1 MRKNKMLMV
10 FLLLGVFICCA
21 HTDARAGL
29 SEAAAY
35 LEIIQNPDGSWGSD
49 PSTIYFETTEVVKTL
64 YFLGRTG
71 NAYQRGVNFVTNH
84 QIGGVEDHA
93 RKIDAIKPAGKDTTD
108 DVNTIL
114 GAQNSD
120 GGFGFDPDYGS
131 NVYHTAFALSAIH
144 TAGISNPTVTS
155 SAVNFIISRQE
166 ANGSFGLSADHDS
179 IYLTALVA
187 LALTDHSETLS
198 AVDSAVDW
206 LLTKQNPDGGFGE
219 TVSSIFETS
228 CVSMLL
234 CKVRPDLQE
243 TQDALDYLMASQEP
257 NGSFDNDPYQTAV
270 AVQGIQLAYTDTHL
284 FAGFNLF
291 GFSAEVP
298 AGYTSYDMIA
308 DLGSEV
314 EKIQRYNPDNGNFQT
329 TYYED
334 GTVTGDIFNIANGE
348 GYFVYMKKA
357 GTMFQS
363 RRSVNMHLQL
373 APGFNIVSITGAPS
387 CSSYDLLEY
396 LGSSD
401 EIVSIQRY
409 NRETGAFETTAYYNE
424 QPSGVSFDIVNGET
438 YLVHMRVAKEITDLF
453 TPPEVVIT
461 SPNDGETVFSTPIN
475 VIGTVDV
482 NTVTVT
488 VNGVEA
494 VLSNGTLTAAGIPL
508 TEGSN
513 TITATAVGS
522 NSVTS
527 THTITVI
534 LEAGIDYFIS
544 KGGSISDSRIF
555 QGDSALLDQAAY
567 YTQTHTGVP
576 SCIIY
581 TTTGLS
587 RISATEMEVSFSIQV
602 SGTASEGIYEFQVE
616 YGLEDSGNNPLEPL
630 TNNIF
635 SFKIKVVP

>member
-10 FLLLGVFICCA
+10 CLLLGVFICCA
-21 HTDARAGL
+21 HTDARAGI

-35 LEIIQNPDGSWGSD
+35 LEIMQNPDGSWGSD

-64 YFLGRTG
+64 YSLGMTG
-71 NAYQRGVNFVTNH
+71 DAYQRGVNFGTNH
-84 QIGGVEDHA
+84 QVGGVEDHA
-93 RKIDAIKPAGKDTTD
+93 RKIDAIKPAGRDTTD

-120 GGFGFDPDYGS
+120 GGFGFDLEYGS
-131 NVYHTAFALSAIH
+131 NVYHTAFAMSAIH

-155 SAVNFIISRQE
+155 SAVNFITSRQQ

-187 LALTDHSETLS
+187 LALTDQSGTSS

-206 LLTKQNPDGGFGE
+206 LLTKQNLDGGFGE
-219 TVSSIFETS
+219 TVSSVFETS
-228 CVSMLL
+228 CVSILL

-243 TQDALDYLMASQEP
+243 THDALDYLMASQEP
-257 NGSFDNDPYQTAV
+257 DGSFDNDPYQTAV

-298 AGYTSYDMIA
+298 EGYTSHDLIA

-314 EKIQRYNPDNGNFQT
+314 EKIQRYNPATETFQT

-334 GTVTGDIFNIANGE
+334 GIVTGDIFNVANGE

-363 RRSVNMHLQL
+363 RRSVSMHLQL
-373 APGFNIVSITGAPS
+373 VQGFNIVSITGAPS

-401 EIVSIQRY
+401 EIVSIQTY

-424 QPSGVSFDIVNGET
+424 QPSGVSFDIVNGEA
-438 YLVHMRVAKEITDLF
+438 YLVHMKVAKEITDLF

-461 SPNDGETVFSTPIN
+461 SPNDGETVFSSPIA
-475 VIGTVDV
+475 VSGTVDV

-488 VNGVEA
+488 VNGIEA
-494 VLSNGTLTAAGIPL
+494 VLSNGTFTAAGIPL

-522 NSVTS
+522 NNITN

-534 LEAGIDYFIS
+534 LEAGIDYIIS
-544 KGGSISDSRIF
+544 KGGSISDSRRI
-555 QGDSALLDQAAY
+555 QGDAALLSQAA
-567 YTQTHTGVP
+567 GV
-576 SCIIY
+576 
-581 TTTGLS
+581 
-587 RISATEMEVSFSIQV
+587 
-602 SGTASEGIYEFQVE
+602 TASLNGPSFIGFMITGAFFTAPDEIEISYTISIDSAAPEGIYDYQVE
-616 YGLEDSGNNPLEPL
+616 FGLTDDNGDPLEPL
-630 TNNIF
+630 SNNIYL
-635 SFKIKVVP
+635 FKIKILP

>member
-21 HTDARAGL
+21 HTDSRAGM

-35 LEIIQNPDGSWGSD
+35 LEIIQNSDGSWGSD

-64 YFLGRTG
+64 YSLGRTG
-71 NAYQRGVNFVTNH
+71 NAYQRGVNFITNH

-93 RKIDAIKPAGKDTTD
+93 RKIVAIKPAGKDTTD

-114 GAQNSD
+114 EAQNSD

-131 NVYHTAFALSAIH
+131 NVYHTALALSAIH

-166 ANGSFGLSADHDS
+166 TNGSFGLSADHDS
-179 IYLTALVA
+179 IYLTTLVA
-187 LALTDHSETLS
+187 LALTDHSGTS
-198 AVDSAVDW
+198 FAVDSAVDW

-219 TVSSIFETS
+219 TVSSVFETS

-243 TQDALDYLMASQEP
+243 TQDALDYLIASQEP
-257 NGSFDNDPYQTAV
+257 DGSFDNDPYQTAV

-284 FAGFNLF
+284 SAGFNLF

-298 AGYTSYDMIA
+298 AGYTSHDLIA
-308 DLGSEV
+308 VLGSEV
-314 EKIQRYNPDNGNFQT
+314 EKIQRYNPDTETFQT

-334 GTVTGDIFNIANGE
+334 GIVTGDIFNIANGE

-363 RRSVNMHLQL
+363 RRSVSMHLQL
-373 APGFNIVSITGAPS
+373 VPGFNIVSITGAPS

-424 QPSGVSFDIVNGET
+424 QPSGVSFDIVNGEA

-461 SPNDGETVFSTPIN
+461 SPNDGETVFSTP
-475 VIGTVDV
+475 VDVSGTVDV

-488 VNGVEA
+488 VNGIEA
-494 VLSNGTLTAAGIPL
+494 VLSNGTFTAAGIPL

-513 TITATAVGS
+513 SISATAVGS
-522 NSVTS
+522 NSMTS
-527 THTITVI
+527 SHTITVI
-534 LEAGIDYFIS
+534 LEAGIDYTIS
-544 KGGSISDSRIF
+544 KGGSISDSRRI
-555 QGDSALLDQAAY
+555 QGNAALLSQAAGVTANLNGPSFIDFLTTGAFFTAPDEIEISYTISIDSAAPE
-567 YTQTHTGVP
+567 GV
-576 SCIIY
+576 Y
-581 TTTGLS
+581 DYHVEFGL
-587 RISATEMEVSFSIQV
+587 TDG
-602 SGTASEGIYEFQVE
+602 SG
-616 YGLEDSGNNPLEPL
+616 NPLEPL
-630 TNNIF
+630 NNNIYL
-635 SFKIKVVP
+635 FKIKIVP

>member
-1 MRKNKMLMV
+1 M
-10 FLLLGVFICCA
+10 
-21 HTDARAGL
+21 
-29 SEAAAY
+29 SEAVSY

-84 QIGGVEDHA
+84 QIGGIEDHA

-120 GGFGFDPDYGS
+120 GGFGFDLDYGS

-144 TAGISNPTVTS
+144 TADISNPTVTS

-166 ANGSFGLSADHDS
+166 TNGSFGLSADHDS
-179 IYLTALVA
+179 IYLTTLVA
-187 LALTDHSETLS
+187 LALTDHSGTS
-198 AVDSAVDW
+198 FAVDSAVDW

-219 TVSSIFETS
+219 TVSSVFETS

-243 TQDALDYLMASQEP
+243 TQDALDYLIASQEP
-257 NGSFDNDPYQTAV
+257 DGSFDNDPYQTAV

-284 FAGFNLF
+284 SAGFNLF

-298 AGYTSYDMIA
+298 AGYTSHDLIA
-308 DLGSEV
+308 VLGSEV
-314 EKIQRYNPDNGNFQT
+314 EKIQRYNPDTETFQT

-334 GTVTGDIFNIANGE
+334 GIVTGDIFNIANGE

-357 GTMFQS
+357 GTMFQP

-373 APGFNIVSITGAPS
+373 IPGFNIVSITGAPS
-387 CSSYDLLEY
+387 CSSYDLLVY
-396 LGSSD
+396 LGSPD

-409 NRETGAFETTAYYNE
+409 NKETGAFETTAYYNE
-424 QPSGVSFDIVNGET
+424 QPSGISFDIVNGEA

-461 SPNDGETVFSTPIN
+461 SPNDGETVFSTP
-475 VIGTVDV
+475 VDVSGTVDV

-494 VLSNGTLTAAGIPL
+494 VLSGGTFTAAGISL

-513 TITATAVGS
+513 SISATAVGS
-522 NSVTS
+522 NSMTS
-527 THTITVI
+527 SHTITVI
-534 LEAGIDYFIS
+534 LEAGIDYTIS
-544 KGGSISDSRIF
+544 KGGSISDSRRI
-555 QGDSALLDQAAY
+555 QGNAALLSQAAGVTANLNGPSFIDFLTTGAFFTAPDEIEISYTISIDSAAPE
-567 YTQTHTGVP
+567 GV
-576 SCIIY
+576 Y
-581 TTTGLS
+581 DYHVEFGL
-587 RISATEMEVSFSIQV
+587 TDG
-602 SGTASEGIYEFQVE
+602 SG
-616 YGLEDSGNNPLEPL
+616 NPLEPL
-630 TNNIF
+630 NNNIYL
-635 SFKIKVVP
+635 FKIKIVP

>member
-1 MRKNKMLMV
+1 
-10 FLLLGVFICCA
+10 
-21 HTDARAGL
+21 
-29 SEAAAY
+29 
-35 LEIIQNPDGSWGSD
+35 
-49 PSTIYFETTEVVKTL
+49 
-64 YFLGRTG
+64 
-71 NAYQRGVNFVTNH
+71 
-84 QIGGVEDHA
+84 
-93 RKIDAIKPAGKDTTD
+93 
-108 DVNTIL
+108 
-114 GAQNSD
+114 
-120 GGFGFDPDYGS
+120 
-131 NVYHTAFALSAIH
+131 
-144 TAGISNPTVTS
+144 
-155 SAVNFIISRQE
+155 
-166 ANGSFGLSADHDS
+166 LSADHDS
-179 IYLTALVA
+179 IYLTTLVA
-187 LALTDHSETLS
+187 LALTDHSGTSS
-198 AVDSAVDW
+198 AVDFAVDW

-228 CVSMLL
+228 SVSMLL

-257 NGSFDNDPYQTAV
+257 DGSFDNDPYQTAV

-298 AGYTSYDMIA
+298 EGYTSHDLIA

-314 EKIQRYNPDNGNFQT
+314 EKIQRYNPDTETFQT

-334 GTVTGDIFNIANGE
+334 SIVTGDIFNIANCE

-373 APGFNIVSITGAPS
+373 VPGFNIVSITGAPP

-409 NRETGAFETTAYYNE
+409 NRGTGAFETTAYYNE
-424 QPSGVSFDIVNGET
+424 QPSGVSFDIVNGEA
-438 YLVHMRVAKEITDLF
+438 YLVHMKVAKEITDLF

-461 SPNDGETVFSTPIN
+461 SPNDGETVFSAP
-475 VIGTVDV
+475 VDVSGTVDV

-494 VLSNGTLTAAGIPL
+494 VLSNETFTAAGIPL

-534 LEAGIDYFIS
+534 LEAGIDYIIS

-567 YTQTHTGVP
+567 YTQTHIGVP
-576 SCIIY
+576 SCVIY
-581 TTTGLS
+581 ATTDGGFLFHPGF
-587 RISATEMEVSFSIQV
+587 RHCLGRHLRV
-602 SGTASEGIYEFQVE
+602 SG
-616 YGLEDSGNNPLEPL
+616 
-630 TNNIF
+630 
-635 SFKIKVVP
+635 